1 MVEPGIYGDVIVTRR
16 PVPDRW
22 GLPPPGRAHILAPC
36 RLLGTTELK
45 IKRGRT
51 VRYMIELDT
60 DKDRAY
66 RERVFRNFLIGAKD
80 PDQGRPGEG
89 I

>member
-16 PVPDRW
+16 PVPDSM
-22 GLPPPGRAHILAPC
+22 
-36 RLLGTTELK
+36 LGTTELK